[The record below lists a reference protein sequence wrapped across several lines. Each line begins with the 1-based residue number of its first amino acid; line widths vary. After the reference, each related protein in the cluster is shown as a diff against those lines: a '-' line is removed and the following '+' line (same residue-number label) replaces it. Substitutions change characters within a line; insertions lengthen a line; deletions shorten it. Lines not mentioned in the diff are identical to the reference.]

1 MAEYK
6 HKRIVVDGNGVEHR
20 VFPALIGEKDKW
32 VELISKINPVNVAS
46 NMLALKEDGSVDDE
60 PYNALIEIMK
70 LALKKEDKSR
80 YTKKEIEAFLDVAI
94 AKQVLMHFMGLPVE
108 AVE

>member
-6 HKRIVVDGNGVEHR
+6 YKRIVVDRNGDEHR
-20 VFPALIGEKDKW
+20 VYPALLGEKDKW
-32 VELISKINPVNVAS
+32 IELISKVNPINITS
-46 NMLALKEDGSVDDE
+46 NMMALKEDGSVDNE

-70 LALKKEDKSR
+70 MALKKEDKSR
-80 YTKKEIEAFLDVAI
+80 YTKKEIEAFIDVAI
-94 AKQVLMHFMGLPVE
+94 AKQALMHFMGLPIE